1 MSDIKK
7 VRQNVNLIFA
17 SFLMIIFTKV
27 INNAFFLTLKKYKV
41 GRSLLS
47 DTFFSIVPF
56 VVSLTI
62 QM

>member
-1 MSDIKK
+1 MLDIKK

-41 GRSLLS
+41 GWSLLS
-47 DTFFSIVPF
+47 DTFVSFVPF
-56 VVSLTI
+56 VI
-62 QM
+62 H

>member
-1 MSDIKK
+1 MLDIKK

-41 GRSLLS
+41 GWSLLS
-47 DTFFSIVPF
+47 DTFVSIVPF
-56 VVSLTI
+56 VI
-62 QM
+62 H

>member
-27 INNAFFLTLKKYKV
+27 INNAFFFTLKKYSV

-47 DTFFSIVPF
+47 DTFVSIVPF
-56 VVSLTI
+56 VI
-62 QM
+62 H